1 MGFIDGN
8 RPCPPPILKVN
19 GVDMINPE
27 YSLWICQDQPILNV
41 INARTTLATT
51 YAKPSRGRVM
61 QIKGQL
67 ANLYKG
73 SQRVIE
79 YMQQIKSRS
88 DELAMMDAP
97 INSEDLTI
105 KILEEHF
112 EENLKNCMR
121 SSLILKPTFS
131 MKKRRTII
139 YQSLQML
146 LTKWEMGHTAKR
158 CPSFRYMP
166 WNTQSFFQPQSR
178 ASHHVTIDLNNLS
191 LHSPYASSDDMTGDD
206 TGLSII
212 HTGCTTIPSPSQPF
226 KLTNDL
232 RMGARLLQGPIK
244 NGVYEWLTQVS
255 SSLPLIAFF

>member
-41 INARTTLATT
+41 IVGSLSSRIILFITSLKTSKNAWTTLATT

-105 KILEEHF
+105 KILEELSAEYKDIALAVQARETPISF
-112 EENLKNCMR
+112 EELHEKLLNFETHLQHEEKNNHLPITANVAHKMGNGCQNNNLNRLEKFNCHPSHNQSKHGQTYSFHNR
-121 SSLILKPTFS
+121 TFS
-131 MKKRRTII
+131 PK
-139 YQSLQML
+139 
-146 LTKWEMGHTAKR
+146 
-158 CPSFRYMP
+158 
-166 WNTQSFFQPQSR
+166 
-178 ASHHVTIDLNNLS
+178 
-191 LHSPYASSDDMTGDD
+191 PYKGYCHLC
-206 TGLSII
+206 G
-212 HTGCTTIPSPSQPF
+212 Q
-226 KLTNDL
+226 
-232 RMGARLLQGPIK
+232 
-244 NGVYEWLTQVS
+244 
-255 SSLPLIAFF
+255 

>member
-41 INARTTLATT
+41 IVGSLSSRIILFITSLKTSKNAWTTLATT

-105 KILEEHF
+105 KILEELSAEYKDIALAVQARETPISF
-112 EENLKNCMR
+112 EEL
-121 SSLILKPTFS
+121 
-131 MKKRRTII
+131 
-139 YQSLQML
+139 
-146 LTKWEMGHTAKR
+146 A
-158 CPSFRYMP
+158 
-166 WNTQSFFQPQSR
+166 
-178 ASHHVTIDLNNLS
+178 
-191 LHSPYASSDDMTGDD
+191 
-206 TGLSII
+206 
-212 HTGCTTIPSPSQPF
+212 
-226 KLTNDL
+226 
-232 RMGARLLQGPIK
+232 
-244 NGVYEWLTQVS
+244 
-255 SSLPLIAFF
+255 

>member
-8 RPCPPPILKVN
+8 RPCPPPILEVN

-41 INARTTLATT
+41 IVGSLSSTIIPFITSLKTSKNAWTTLATT
-51 YAKPSRGRVM
+51 YAKPRGRVM

-88 DELAMMDAP
+88 DELAVMDAP
-97 INSEDLTI
+97 INQS
-105 KILEEHF
+105 H
-112 EENLKNCMR
+112 LKNCMR
-121 SSLILKPTFS
+121 NSLILKPTFS

-146 LTKWEMGHTAKR
+146 LTKWEMVAK
-158 CPSFRYMP
+158 
-166 WNTQSFFQPQSR
+166 
-178 ASHHVTIDLNNLS
+178 
-191 LHSPYASSDDMTGDD
+191 
-206 TGLSII
+206 
-212 HTGCTTIPSPSQPF
+212 TT
-226 KLTNDL
+226 T
-232 RMGARLLQGPIK
+232 
-244 NGVYEWLTQVS
+244 
-255 SSLPLIAFF
+255 

>member
-41 INARTTLATT
+41 IVGSLSSRIILFITSLKTSKNAWTTLATT

-97 INSEDLTI
+97 INQS
-105 KILEEHF
+105 H
-112 EENLKNCMR
+112 LKNCMR
-121 SSLILKPTFS
+121 NSLILKPSFS

-146 LTKWEMGHTAKR
+146 LTKWEMVAK
-158 CPSFRYMP
+158 
-166 WNTQSFFQPQSR
+166 
-178 ASHHVTIDLNNLS
+178 
-191 LHSPYASSDDMTGDD
+191 
-206 TGLSII
+206 
-212 HTGCTTIPSPSQPF
+212 TT
-226 KLTNDL
+226 T
-232 RMGARLLQGPIK
+232 
-244 NGVYEWLTQVS
+244 
-255 SSLPLIAFF
+255 